1 MAIADRQPDNT
12 NFLSPVA
19 FKFSCDLLPQTEFYC
34 QSANLPGVSIA
45 APEVPTPFGPNY
57 VGGDRVEYEELQLRM
72 IVDENLK
79 NFNEIYEWVT
89 GLGISEEFDRY
100 KERKLKGLDATG
112 VLTILTG
119 ANVPQVE
126 IHFKKM
132 FPISISGLQ
141 FDLGNTD
148 IVYLTADMSLRYNTY
163 SIRNLLNN

>member
-163 SIRNLLNN
+163 SIRNLLNK

>member
-119 ANVPQVE
+119 SNTPQVE